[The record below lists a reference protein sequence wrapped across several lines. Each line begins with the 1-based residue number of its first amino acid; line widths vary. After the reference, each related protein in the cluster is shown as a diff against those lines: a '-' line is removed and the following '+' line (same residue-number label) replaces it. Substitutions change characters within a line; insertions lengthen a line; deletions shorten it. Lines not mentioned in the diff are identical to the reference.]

1 MAHGPDDW
9 GVSPMH
15 RLSLVQQAL
24 NVEWPPD
31 EIARFVPLHDP
42 VAVRARVEFEGDG
55 EVWLAGEAVRWVRPV
70 VFVRLD
76 DERING
82 AGLWLP
88 AADVRRA
95 T

>member
-1 MAHGPDDW
+1 MSDGPDDW
-9 GVSPMH
+9 GLSPMH
-15 RLSLVQQAL
+15 RMSLVQKAL
-24 NVEWPPD
+24 NAEWPP
-31 EIARFVPLHDP
+31 ERIAHLVPEHDP

-55 EVWLAGEAVRWVRPV
+55 EVWLVGEAVRWVRPV

-76 DERING
+76 DERLIG